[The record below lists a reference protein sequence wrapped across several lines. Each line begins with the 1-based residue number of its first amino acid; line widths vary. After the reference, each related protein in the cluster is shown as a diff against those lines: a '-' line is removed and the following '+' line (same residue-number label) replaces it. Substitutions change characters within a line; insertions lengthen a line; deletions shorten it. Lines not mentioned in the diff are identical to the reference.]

1 MSSGSSS
8 GRRIIQ
14 ELTVQVLNLSPKVT
28 AADLDH
34 FFSYCGNVQE
44 LCIFRNKDQSFSQY
58 SALVTFAH
66 PFAFQTALLLDD
78 AILADQPIRVLPA
91 LDLAIPIISDDD
103 YASSTTLQNIA
114 SESID
119 ILNKSKDMLEENYK
133 VSAARGRAV
142 VEHTTSAISSIITNH
157 SNSIPTSAAD
167 WLSDVIDKA
176 SKRASGSHN

>member
-103 YASSTTLQNIA
+103 YASSTTLLLIFWMKYNVMYL
-114 SESID
+114 D
-119 ILNKSKDMLEENYK
+119 NEN
-133 VSAARGRAV
+133 
-142 VEHTTSAISSIITNH
+142 
-157 SNSIPTSAAD
+157 
-167 WLSDVIDKA
+167 
-176 SKRASGSHN
+176 SG